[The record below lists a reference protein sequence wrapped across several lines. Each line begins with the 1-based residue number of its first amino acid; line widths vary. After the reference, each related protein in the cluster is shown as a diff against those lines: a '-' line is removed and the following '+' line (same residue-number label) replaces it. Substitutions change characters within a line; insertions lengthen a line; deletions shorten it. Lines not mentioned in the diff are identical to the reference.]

1 MFACEFCKISKNTF
15 LQRTLLVAASVRF
28 TKAFI
33 IWTKQAFSGIWEV
46 LSYSITWI
54 PWRSILVNINF
65 YIIQF
70 PLISV
75 FLDKKMKIYLLD
87 IFLFLLFEKTIP
99 QKASKVLLEFNGK
112 ILIDLL
118 SFGSLWNTLLGET
131 LPEKIFDAE
140 KWGNFVKIFI
150 TFPRQCFSQL
160 IFWYFQLRLKCIRW
174 NSNENE
180 VLYEL

>member
-1 MFACEFCKISKNTF
+1 MLACEFWEISKNTF
-15 LQRTLLVAASVRF
+15 SQRTPLVAASVRF
-28 TKAFI
+28 TKVFI

-131 LPEKIFDAE
+131 LPEKIFQRG
-140 KWGNFVKIFI
+140 KMRKFRKNFHHFSLSMFFPINILVFSTSIKMYSVK
-150 TFPRQCFSQL
+150 Q
-160 IFWYFQLRLKCIRW
+160 
-174 NSNENE
+174 
-180 VLYEL
+180 